1 MTAFGDIVF
10 HRGTESYSGTSF
22 TSFTAT
28 LRIQSGCLCAST
40 GWITWYPEK
49 KGFPNFKA
57 YTEYRVRRD
66 LNMTM
71 EEAVQAF
78 MDDLLE
84 GLAPYD
90 EKTFGELPKILLE
103 QVLEPEIVH

>member
-1 MTAFGDIVF
+1 
-10 HRGTESYSGTSF
+10 
-22 TSFTAT
+22 
-28 LRIQSGCLCAST
+28 
-40 GWITWYPEK
+40 
-49 KGFPNFKA
+49 
-57 YTEYRVRRD
+57 
-66 LNMTM
+66 MTM